1 VFQTVAKQNQII
13 VEHFL
18 FIRPGVNCL
27 LKNCEKA
34 RCVVSVFLSEIPEVK
49 FLRNFRNLTTDDT
62 APLCRNQ
69 RDALAKNLRKLRRVW
84 SIARDIAREG
94 EKLRFSPQA
103 ISRHLALRRDSAIRH
118 RSH

>member
-13 VEHFL
+13 VEHSL

-34 RCVVSVFLSEIPEVK
+34 HCVVSVFLSEIPEVK
-49 FLRNFRNLTTDDT
+49 FLRNCRNLTADDT

-69 RDALAKNLRKLRRVW
+69 RDALGEKSSQAGDAFGLVHAILRAKARNSDFPRKLFR
-84 SIARDIAREG
+84 G
-94 EKLRFSPQA
+94 T
-103 ISRHLALRRDSAIRH
+103 
-118 RSH
+118 